1 MMIPVEGYV
10 EYQRR
15 EFCKDVQCPVQMEL
29 NALEEGSA
37 GYEEKRLVC
46 KEHCRFTTHQFHY
59 WLIDKGFIII
69 RPEK

>member
-1 MMIPVEGYV
+1 MVPVEGYV

-15 EFCKDVQCPVQMEL
+15 EFCKDVECPVQIEL

-46 KEHCRFTTHQFHY
+46 KEDCRFTTYQFHH
-59 WLIDKGFIII
+59 WLIDKGYIII
-69 RPEK
+69 RPEN